1 MRTPTGLPEAYPA
14 PTTLPNVSTPSPT
27 PNRRPARWLLVI
39 VDSVALLA
47 SSLGGVAV
55 WGWILGRAAPAAA
68 LRPNAWLPFAPVA
81 LLSMVAYGLYRRP
94 ARRVRSLTFLDLAH
108 LFHALTLAGLVTL
121 AVSGVIHR
129 LTGVAKLTWS
139 EVAACALPALIAV
152 PSVRA
157 ALTAIMDRNGI
168 PRTRVIVVGSG
179 AIAARLIGR
188 LRRFGDIEFVGW
200 VDEMSSAST
209 RDPDERYLGR
219 GTQLGSLCRLYGVD
233 RVLVAL
239 DDWNGRPLAD
249 WLRSTPPTTQVSIVG
264 PSSDL
269 VTCRSVIDEFHGLPV
284 IDITAPPPGIGQRI
298 AKRAID
304 VCVSAGMLIVLSP
317 VMAIV
322 ALRIKRGSPGSVL
335 FRQER
340 TGRSGRAFTMYK
352 FRTMSDGADGGPR
365 PASDMDG
372 PVFKVKADPR
382 VTSVGRVLRRYSLDE
397 VPQLLNVLLGQMS
410 LVGPRPLPPSESAAF
425 IGWAARRLDVRPGMT
440 GYWQVSG
447 RNDLTFAELQQLDHA
462 YATSW
467 SLWWDLKILWQTP
480 GAVLARRGA
489 Y

>member
-1 MRTPTGLPEAYPA
+1 MRTSTGLPEAHPA
-14 PTTLPNVSTPSPT
+14 PIARPTVSSSPPT
-27 PNRRPARWLLVI
+27 HRRQARWLLVT
-39 VDSVALLA
+39 VDTVALLA
-47 SSLGGVAV
+47 SSLCGVAL
-55 WGWILGRAAPAAA
+55 WGLILGSAAPAGS
-68 LRPNAWLPFAPVA
+68 LRPGAWLPFVPVA
-81 LLSMVAYGLYRRP
+81 LLMVAAYGLYRRP

-121 AVSGVIHR
+121 AVSGVMHR
-129 LTGVAKLTWS
+129 LTGVAKVTWS
-139 EVAACALPALIAV
+139 EVAACAIPALAAV
-152 PSVRA
+152 PLVRA

-179 AIAARLIGR
+179 AIAERLIGR
-188 LRRFGDIEFVGW
+188 LRRFGDIDFVGW
-200 VDEMSSAST
+200 VEETSSA
-209 RDPDERYLGR
+209 
-219 GTQLGSLCRLYGVD
+219 GTQHRPTQFLGTGTELGSLCRHHGVD

-249 WLRSTPPTTQVSIVG
+249 WLRSTPISTQVSIVG

-284 IDITAPPPGIGQRI
+284 IDIMAPPPGTGQRI
-298 AKRAID
+298 AKRTID
-304 VCVSAGMLIVLSP
+304 VVVSAGMLLVLSP
-317 VMAIV
+317 LMVLTAICI
-322 ALRIKRGSPGSVL
+322 RRRSPGSVL

-340 TGRSGRAFTMYK
+340 VGRNGRSFVMYK
-352 FRTMSDGADGGPR
+352 FRTMTASAEGAPR
-365 PASDMDG
+365 PVSDMDG

-382 VTSVGRVLRRYSLDE
+382 VTSVGRVLRRNSVDE
-397 VPQLLNVLLGQMS
+397 IPQLFNVLRGQMS
-410 LVGPRPLPPSESAAF
+410 LVGPRPLPTAESAAF
-425 IGWAARRLDVRPGMT
+425 SGWAARRLDVRPGMT

-480 GAVLARRGA
+480 GAVLGRRGA

>member
-1 MRTPTGLPEAYPA
+1 MRTPTGLTEVQPA
-14 PTTLPNVSTPSPT
+14 SVPRPSSLPPPAA
-27 PNRRPARWLLVI
+27 NRRQARWLLMT
-39 VDSVALLA
+39 VDAVALLS
-47 SSLGGVAV
+47 SSLCGVAV
-55 WGWILGRAAPAAA
+55 WGWILGRTTPAGA
-68 LRPNAWLPFAPVA
+68 LRPAAWLPFVPVA
-81 LLSMVAYGLYRRP
+81 LLLMAAYGLYRRP

-121 AVSGVIHR
+121 AVSGVMHR

-139 EVAACALPALIAV
+139 EVAACALPALVAV
-152 PSVRA
+152 PLVRA
-157 ALTAIMDRNGI
+157 GLTAIMDRNGI

-179 AIAARLIGR
+179 AIADRLIGR
-188 LRRFGDIEFVGW
+188 LGRFGDIEFVGW
-200 VDEMSSAST
+200 VDDAIPAGTLHRSH
-209 RDPDERYLGR
+209 YLGD
-219 GTQLGSLCRLYGVD
+219 GAQLGTLCELHGVD

-239 DDWNGRPLAD
+239 DDWNGQPLAD
-249 WLRSTPPTTQVSIVG
+249 WLRSAPATTQVSIVG

-284 IDITAPPPGIGQRI
+284 IDISAPPPGLGQRI
-298 AKRAID
+298 AKRTID
-304 VCVSAGMLIVLSP
+304 VAVSAAMLAALSP
-317 VMAIV
+317 IMAVIAV
-322 ALRIKRGSPGSVL
+322 CVRRGSPGPVL

-340 TGRSGRAFTMYK
+340 VGRNGRPFVMYK
-352 FRTMSDGADGGPR
+352 FRTMFADADNEPR

-372 PVFKVKADPR
+372 PVFKVRTDPR
-382 VTSVGRVLRRYSLDE
+382 VTSVGRVLRRYSVDE
-397 VPQLLNVLLGQMS
+397 VPQLFNVLRGQMT
-410 LVGPRPLPPSESAAF
+410 LVGPRPLPTAESAAF
-425 IGWAARRLDVRPGMT
+425 SGWAARRFDVRPGMT

-462 YATSW
+462 YAASW